1 MAKRILAGAM
11 AGIFLAASPVLA
23 CKGPNVQFSDD
34 FREVDASW
42 GSEPGIVSVEEG
54 KVKIKA
60 DANSGYNIMY
70 SGTPFDDADI
80 CVTVSSPKD
89 ATTKNQAAGG
99 LIFWGADY
107 DNFYV
112 FEIDPVGNVA
122 LQRKLKGKYTVVMPW
137 KASNLIKTDPGAK
150 NMLRV
155 TTSGNSITLYINDLK
170 LASLKGQVPPGG
182 GAVGLHS
189 ESEKAKHDTWKFSDL
204 KVTDIA
210 PPQ

>member
-1 MAKRILAGAM
+1 MSKRL
-11 AGIFLAASPVLA
+11 LAAVAATVLLAATPALA
-23 CKGPNVQFSDD
+23 CKGPNVQFADD

-60 DANSGYNIMY
+60 DANAGYNIMY

-80 CVTVSSPKD
+80 CVTVRSPND
-89 ATTKNQAAGG
+89 TTAKNQAAGG
-99 LIFWGADY
+99 LVFWGADY

-112 FEIDPVGNVA
+112 FEIDPVGNA
-122 LQRKLKGKYTVVMPW
+122 SLQRKLKGKYINIVPW
-137 KASNLIKTDPGAK
+137 KATNLLKTEPGAK
-150 NMLRV
+150 NVLRV
-155 TTSGNSITLYINDLK
+155 TTSGNQITMYLNDLK
-170 LASLKGQVPPGG
+170 LASVKGQVPPGG
-182 GAVGLHS
+182 GSIGLHA

-204 KVTDIA
+204 KVTDL